1 MGAMITSQRHK
12 VIGPELSLLASQAA
26 TAIDRLIA
34 GKKTQVEVVKHLADF
49 LKDTIEPPGG
59 QAPDHMFVMPGTL
72 EVFDNAL
79 STSRKGDPSRTRTVD
94 DLAQEAREVLE
105 NLRTNGTTKNGDELP
120 MLRNFCAALSIATSN
135 YLMRMRTM
143 GPIHPN
149 RR

>member
-26 TAIDRLIA
+26 TAIDRHIA
-34 GKKTQVEVVKHLADF
+34 GKEAKVDVVKHLADF
-49 LKDTIEPPGG
+49 LKDTVEATNG
-59 QAPDHMFVMPGTL
+59 QSAGHMFVMPGTL

-79 STSRKGDPSRTRTVD
+79 SKSRTGESINTVD
-94 DLAQEAREVLE
+94 DLAQEARRIVE
-105 NLRTNGTTKNGDELP
+105 NLREDVSKQQQDSDQ
-120 MLRNFCAALSIATSN
+120 LRVLRDFCAALSIATSN

-143 GPIHPN
+143 GPVHPN